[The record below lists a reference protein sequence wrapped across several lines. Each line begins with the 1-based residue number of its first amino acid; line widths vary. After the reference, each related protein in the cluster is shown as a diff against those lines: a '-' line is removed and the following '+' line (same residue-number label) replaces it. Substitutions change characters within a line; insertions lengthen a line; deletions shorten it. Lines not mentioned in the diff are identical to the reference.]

1 MLCVSFSLLLFGS
14 SSSGSCTKKT
24 AGAGEVHCFMQ
35 FTWKVLYRFPDV
47 PKSTWY
53 VTSVILLVIIKGPYH
68 WFSSL
73 SFLMG
78 LKTRT

>member
-1 MLCVSFSLLLFGS
+1 MLCVSFSPLLFGG

-24 AGAGEVHCFMQ
+24 AGAGEVHYFMQ
-35 FTWKVLYRFPDV
+35 FTWIVLYRFSDV
-47 PKSTWY
+47 LKSTWY
-53 VTSVILLVIIKGPYH
+53 VTSVIFLVIIKGVCH

-78 LKTRT
+78 RLKD

>member
-14 SSSGSCTKKT
+14 SSSGSFTKKT
-24 AGAGEVHCFMQ
+24 AGAGEVHSFMQ
-35 FTWKVLYRFPDV
+35 FAWKLLYRFTYV

-53 VTSVILLVIIKGPYH
+53 VTSVILLVIIEGPCH

-73 SFLMG
+73 PFLVG
-78 LKTRT
+78 LKTRP